1 MPGRSDKIGMS
12 NFGVLD
18 VERNDFFA
26 RIEQAEFISRVYA
39 ETPLVIQKFFRQES
53 GMLQKSLAGARR
65 VLEVGCGFGRV
76 LEWVPAEVNYAGID
90 ISRHYVEEAKSRNP
104 RGDWICGD
112 ATSLPFQGGRFD
124 AVFCVQ
130 NTLGNMEGIEEKVL
144 SEMRRVCRPRGKV
157 ILSVY
162 SEDSFETRR
171 LWYDRLVDIGI
182 FRRVWLDPVR
192 PRVARSDTGWSSRCF
207 DRAEVSRYFEGVSSL
222 DITKLD
228 SFLYFCIA
236 KL

>member
-1 MPGRSDKIGMS
+1 MKRS
-12 NFGVLD
+12 
-18 VERNDFFA
+18 DFFA
-26 RIEQAEFISRVYA
+26 RKEQAEFISRVYA
-39 ETPLVIQKFFRQES
+39 ETPLVIQKYFRQES
-53 GMLQKSLAGARR
+53 ELLQKSLAGAHR

-76 LEWVPAEVNYAGID
+76 LESVPGDVTYSGVD
-90 ISRHYVEEAKSRNP
+90 ISRHNLAEAKSRNP

-112 ATSLPFQGGRFD
+112 ATSLPFKPGSFD
-124 AVFCVQ
+124 VVFCVQ
-130 NTLGNMEGIEEKVL
+130 NTLGNMEGLEEKVM
-144 SEMRRVCRPRGKV
+144 SEMRRVCRSRGRV

-182 FRRVWLDPVR
+182 FRRVWLDPAR

-207 DRAEVSRYFEGVSSL
+207 DRAEVRSYFENAASVE
-222 DITKLD
+222 ITKLG
-228 SFLYFCIA
+228 SFLYFCVA